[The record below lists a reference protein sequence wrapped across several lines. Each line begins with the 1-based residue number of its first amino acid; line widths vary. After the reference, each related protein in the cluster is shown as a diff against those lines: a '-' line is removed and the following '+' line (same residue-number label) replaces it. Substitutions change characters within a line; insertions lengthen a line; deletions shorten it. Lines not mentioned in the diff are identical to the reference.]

1 MGIGPFRRD
10 EEFYYGTNVSPPLIT
25 APSQGVSPTG
35 NPDPLN
41 YEILRSQQ
49 VGRHLVVEVKYLD
62 CTNYEG
68 RKIMVYSNLT
78 ISNLILQK
86 VVDPHFTVSDK
97 FRSPIARFE
106 PTDRGWKLA
115 LAVAKMDL

>member
-10 EEFYYGTNVSPPLIT
+10 EEFYPPITVPSHVNEAKKQVSLP
-25 APSQGVSPTG
+25 G

>member
-1 MGIGPFRRD
+1 MGIGPFRR
-10 EEFYYGTNVSPPLIT
+10 EEEYYYGESVSPPPIT
-25 APSQGVSPTG
+25 VPSQGVSPPG